1 MAPEL
6 FMAIRTAHIACAFAS
21 GSLFAV
27 RGAASL
33 RGASWPQATLARRG
47 AMLIDSLLLALGV
60 VLVIATRQYPFAANW
75 LTAKLVLIVV
85 YVVLGIFALKRGRT
99 PTVRLVCFGLA
110 AMTFLMILSVAV
122 THNAAGIFAAFRR

>member
-1 MAPEL
+1 MAPDI
-6 FMAIRTAHIACAFAS
+6 FMTIRTAHIACAFAS

-33 RGASWPQATLARRG
+33 RGAVWPQATIARRA

-60 VLVIATRQYPFAANW
+60 VLVIATQQYPFAVSW

-85 YVVLGIFALKRGRT
+85 YIALGIFALKRGRT
-99 PTVRLVCFGLA
+99 PTVRLACFALA
-110 AMTFLMILSVAV
+110 VLTFLMILSVAV
-122 THNAAGIFAAFRR
+122 THNPAGIFAAIRS